1 MPKKKKN
8 NQQLRLLH
16 ESEAAYL
23 PSFTSSEDEI
33 KRAVERNAIAR
44 GVLLIKVIISLK
56 IDELLKTIELI
67 SRIYDKEDLIQAAT
81 ELNIDLIAL
90 EFLDKA
96 DPPIPYPY
104 YFCIPEWL
112 IDHPNLLF
120 YYRNVAMLSSKVM
133 NGIGLSTTVYEVNGL
148 TPESDYAIEVS
159 RYLNGIV
166 SSLVKIGGVSQTRHI
181 EMLFGNLGD
190 SLGGISRNEVGRA
203 ASAQV
208 IRYIATHMHK
218 TGKLKR
224 IVYSLKGDLEEDEE
238 GKQKPGSE
246 YTLNIS
252 TDEDIEQILLNLE
265 SQRVKYRELLFDNG
279 YSLLL
284 DRQIKWQKNQFLATE
299 GGIFEDETEESLEEE
314 GADDNQQGTY
324 KIGVDLQSTNDN
336 SFSMKW
342 AAELKGGVDPAGS
355 DEHWKTATQALNRV
369 RTASRRTGRNVP
381 PLSFIATILVERVAR
396 EALQW
401 LETGKLKSVYNLT
414 KIEENED
421 HKQQFLAD
429 VEEFVGYSKD

>member
-1 MPKKKKN
+1 MT
-8 NQQLRLLH
+8 RLL
-16 ESEAAYL
+16 
-23 PSFTSSEDEI
+23 T
-33 KRAVERNAIAR
+33 
-44 GVLLIKVIISLK
+44 
-56 IDELLKTIELI
+56 
-67 SRIYDKEDLIQAAT
+67 
-81 ELNIDLIAL
+81 
-90 EFLDKA
+90 
-96 DPPIPYPY
+96 
-104 YFCIPEWL
+104 
-112 IDHPNLLF
+112 
-120 YYRNVAMLSSKVM
+120 
-133 NGIGLSTTVYEVNGL
+133 
-148 TPESDYAIEVS
+148 
-159 RYLNGIV
+159 
-166 SSLVKIGGVSQTRHI
+166 
-181 EMLFGNLGD
+181 
-190 SLGGISRNEVGRA
+190 
-203 ASAQV
+203 
-208 IRYIATHMHK
+208 
-218 TGKLKR
+218 
-224 IVYSLKGDLEEDEE
+224 
-238 GKQKPGSE
+238 
-246 YTLNIS
+246 
-252 TDEDIEQILLNLE
+252 DIEQILLNLE

-314 GADDNQQGTY
+314 GADDSQQGTY